1 MKIQSSSHKV
11 IFIIIFSFVV
21 FSSNFSLAQQSGK
34 FRGIVIDSLSGE
46 VLAYANVFIK
56 NLGIGTSTDS
66 RGYFLISSLPVSDNY
81 TAEISY
87 LGYEK
92 QTIFF
97 QISNNKITHLDIALN
112 PLELELQTIEK
123 SGERVYGENVTD
135 IGIQKL
141 SAKRI
146 ESLPKGVEPDIFRAL
161 QYLPGIQSSSDISA
175 KFHVRGGASNQN
187 QFLLDDISIYNPFHA
202 LGLFG
207 SIDPEVINNVEL
219 HIGGFSAEHAGKLS
233 SVVKMIS
240 KDGNKNKYHGS
251 ASSSFMSFKGL
262 AQGPIP
268 HGSFIISGRK
278 SYSNKILNNFL
289 NDKNIP
295 IDFYDVFAKLNYS
308 NVDFLPNA
316 KFSIVGFASGDNI
329 YNNNPL
335 IADVNWS
342 NNALGFTWF
351 QFTQIPLFYSIQAS
365 VSQFDGELIPNSSG
379 NRPIKNKVID
389 YTAKLDVSYV
399 FDNKDE
405 IVFGTKIKE
414 VQTELFLKNSIGDVK
429 DIGPLGAHANI
440 GIYLKYKLLRFV
452 RFNADIGSRL
462 NLVGLSRSGKNKFF
476 EPRISLSYNFT
487 EHFSFKSAF
496 GIYLQEITTLSDEDE
511 VLTYFEPWFITPRN
525 IPPARS
531 THFISGFEWKAGKN
545 ISVDIEG
552 YYKNVNNLPG
562 LNENKIF
569 LTDDELVSG
578 SSKSYGIDFLFRYN
592 HSLLNFTTSYSHGY
606 VTKNINDKTYNP
618 RYDIRNS
625 IKTILEFNIYKG
637 WKASTTWLFYSGV
650 PFTLLTGYY
659 DKLHFDNPSDKFSLF
674 GSQLLT
680 PILGDRNT
688 SRLPEYHRMDLS
700 ISKSF
705 KLSFLK
711 FYLNFSIINVYDRA
725 NIFYFNRDTGERV
738 NMLPFLPTAVIKV
751 EL

>member
-1 MKIQSSSHKV
+1 MKIQSFCRNIVFV
-11 IFIIIFSFVV
+11 IVLTLLI
-21 FSSNFSLAQQSGK
+21 SSNYSLAQQSGK
-34 FRGIVIDSLSGE
+34 FRGIVTDSLSGE

-66 RGYFLISSLPVSDNY
+66 RGYFLISSLPVSEDY
-81 TAEISY
+81 AAEISY
-87 LGYEK
+87 IGYER
-92 QTIFF
+92 QTVYFK
-97 QISNNKITHLDIALN
+97 ISNKKITHIDIALN
-112 PLELELQTIEK
+112 PLDLELQTIEK
-123 SGERVYGENVTD
+123 LGERVSGGNVTD

-219 HIGGFSAEHAGKLS
+219 HIGGFSAEHAGRLS

-278 SYSNKILNNFL
+278 SYSNKILNKFL
-289 NDKNIP
+289 DNQNVP

-308 NVDFLPNA
+308 NDDFLPNA
-316 KFSIVGFASGDNI
+316 KFSIVGFSSGDNI
-329 YNNNPL
+329 FNNNPL
-335 IADVNWS
+335 IADVKWS

-351 QFTQIPLFYSIQAS
+351 QFTKIPLFYSIQAS

-414 VQTELFLKNSIGDVK
+414 VQTELLLENAIGNVK

-462 NLVGLSRSGKNKFF
+462 NLVGLSRSGRSKFF
-476 EPRISLSYNFT
+476 EPRISLSYNFS
-487 EHFSFKSAF
+487 EHLSFKSAF

-511 VLTYFEPWFITPRN
+511 VITYFEPWFITPQY
-525 IPPARS
+525 IPPARAN
-531 THFISGFEWKAGKN
+531 HFISGFEWKASKN
-545 ISVDIEG
+545 ISFDIEG
-552 YYKNVNNLPG
+552 YYKTVDNLPG

-569 LTDDELVSG
+569 LSDDELISG
-578 SSKSYGIDFLFRYN
+578 SSKSYGIDFLLRFN
-592 HSLLNFTTSYSHGY
+592 NSFLNFATSYSHGY
-606 VTKNINDKTYNP
+606 VSKIMNNQKYSP

-625 IKTILEFNIYKG
+625 FKTILEVNIYKG
-637 WKASTTWLFYSGV
+637 WKASTTWVLYSGV

-659 DKLHFDNPSDKFSLF
+659 DKLHFDDPNEKFSLF
-674 GSQLLT
+674 GSQQIAPL
-680 PILGDRNT
+680 LGDRNT

-711 FYLNFSIINVYDRA
+711 FHLNFSIINLYDRA
-725 NIFYFNRDTGERV
+725 NIFYFHRDTGERV

>member
-1 MKIQSSSHKV
+1 MKIQSSSNKI
-11 IFIIIFSFVV
+11 IFIFLFALLV
-21 FSSNFSLAQQSGK
+21 FLSNISSAQQSGK
-34 FRGIVIDSLSGE
+34 FRGVVTDSLSGE

-66 RGYFLISSLPVSDNY
+66 RGYFLISSLPINENY

-87 LGYEK
+87 LGYKK
-92 QTIFF
+92 QTIYFR
-97 QISNNKITHLDIALN
+97 ISQNKITHVNVALY

-123 SGERVYGENVTD
+123 SADKVYGENVTD

-141 SAKRI
+141 SAKKI
-146 ESLPKGVEPDIFRAL
+146 EALPKGVEPDIFRAL

-175 KFHVRGGASNQN
+175 RFHVRGGGSNQN

-207 SIDPEVINNVEL
+207 AIDPEVINNVEL
-219 HIGGFSAEHAGKLS
+219 HIGGFSAEHAGRLS
-233 SVVKMIS
+233 SVIKMIS
-240 KDGNKNKYHGS
+240 KDGNKNQYHAL

-268 HGSFIISGRK
+268 QGSFILSGRK
-278 SYSNKILNNFL
+278 SYSNKVLNNFL
-289 NDKNIP
+289 DDKNIP
-295 IDFYDVFAKLNYS
+295 IDFYDIFVKLNYS
-308 NVDFLPNA
+308 NDDFLPNA

-329 YNNNPL
+329 LNNNPL
-335 IADVNWS
+335 ISDVKW
-342 NNALGFTWF
+342 NNSAIGLTWF

-365 VSQFDGELIPNSSG
+365 VSQFDGELIPNNSG
-379 NRPIKNKVID
+379 TKPIKNKVID

-414 VQTELFLKNSIGDVK
+414 VQTDLFLQNSVADIKN
-429 DIGPLGAHANI
+429 IGPNGAHANI
-440 GIYLKYKLLRFV
+440 GIYLKYKFLRFL

-476 EPRISLSYNFT
+476 EPRISMSYNFS
-487 EHFSFKSAF
+487 EKLSFKSAF
-496 GIYLQEITTLSDEDE
+496 GVYLQEITTLSDEDE
-511 VLTYFEPWFITPRN
+511 VITYFEPWFITPRY
-525 IPPARS
+525 IPPARA
-531 THFISGFEWKAGKN
+531 THYISGFEWKVGQN

-552 YYKNVNNLPG
+552 YYKTVKNLPG

-569 LTDDELVSG
+569 ITDNELVSG
-578 SSKSYGIDFLFRYN
+578 SSEAYGIDFLFRFN
-592 HSLLNFTTSYSHGY
+592 HALFNFTTSYSHGY
-606 VTKNINDKTYNP
+606 VTKNINNQIYNP

-625 IKTILEFNIYKG
+625 IKTILELNVYKG
-637 WKASTTWLFYSGV
+637 WKASATWIYYSGV

-659 DKLHFDNPSDKFSLF
+659 DKLNFDNPVDKFSYF
-674 GSQLLT
+674 GSQIVN
-680 PILGDRNT
+680 PILGERNT
-688 SRLPEYHRMDLS
+688 ERLPQYHRMDLS
-700 ISKSF
+700 ISKNF

-711 FYLNFSIINVYDRA
+711 FYLNFSIINLYDRA
-725 NIFYFNRDTGERV
+725 NIFYFSRDTGKRV
-738 NMLPFLPTAVIKV
+738 NMLPFLPTAIIKV